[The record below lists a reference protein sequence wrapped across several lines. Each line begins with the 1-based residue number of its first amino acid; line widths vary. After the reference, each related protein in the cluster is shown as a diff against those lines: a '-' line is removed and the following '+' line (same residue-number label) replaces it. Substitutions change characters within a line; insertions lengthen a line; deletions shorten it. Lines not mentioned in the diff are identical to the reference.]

1 MIPRK
6 QYFHLARVVLEN
18 VTGLSLATG
27 HPDHGFD
34 SVLVRDANGL
44 PTLPGTALAGVL
56 RHAFPRLN
64 GKNDVKGLFGC
75 QEGNKG
81 EPSRVHVG
89 WGCILDS
96 RGQAVFGL
104 RLDRDEREK
113 LQDDPILG
121 QLLETDH
128 QRQRVRLNHRGVA
141 ADTGKFDRAVLP
153 AGHRFAV
160 ELCLESNQADDPQWN
175 QLLGLLASGQLRL
188 GGSTRAGMGRMK
200 LVECHQRCFD
210 LHDAEAARAFRELGP
225 SPGDTTGLKEATPE
239 EVAPAELIAGTLKLR
254 CDDLFRFGGEAGELG
269 SLEEKPD
276 EKSGRPTKPADLLPK
291 FEPIVDWSTGKV
303 KSVPGV
309 LLIPGS
315 SVKGALA
322 HRFAFHYNAL
332 TGVFVDK
339 LDADEVKGWDKTDH
353 CPGTRALFGFV
364 KDGQTDSGEA
374 ARAGCLFIDDARLK
388 IGQKELQRLMHVAI
402 DQFTGGARHGMLF
415 DEQLVAAEKDIC
427 IELSLD
433 RQRLEDNCAKVADKE
448 GNHPDHNT
456 ILQALGRALEDLTTG
471 MLPLGA
477 ASGRGHGFF
486 TGDLEG
492 ALKDT
497 LNTTEEQGA

>member
-6 QYFHLARVVLEN
+6 QYFYLARIVLEN
-18 VTGLSLATG
+18 RAGLSLATG

-56 RHAFPRLN
+56 RQAFTRLN
-64 GKNDVKGLFGC
+64 NDKAAEDLFGW
-75 QEGNKG
+75 QRGNKG

-89 WGCILDS
+89 WGCLLDHS
-96 RGQAVFGL
+96 GQAVFGL
-104 RLDRDEREK
+104 KLSPDDREALDKDE
-113 LQDDPILG
+113 LLG
-121 QLLETDH
+121 PLLENDH
-128 QRQRVRLNHRGVA
+128 QRQRVRINHRGVA

-160 ELCLESNQADDPQWN
+160 ELCLESDQADDPHWKE
-175 QLLGLLASGQLRL
+175 LLGLLASRQIRL
-188 GGSTRAGMGRMK
+188 GGSTRAGLGRMK

-210 LHDAEAARAFRELGP
+210 LHDADDTSAFRKLGS
-225 SPGDTTGLKEATPE
+225 SPGDTAGLKDDLPKAVT
-239 EVAPAELIAGTLKLR
+239 PAELITGTLNLR
-254 CDDLFRFGGEAGELG
+254 CDDFFRFGGEAGEPG
-269 SLEEKPD
+269 SPDDERDQKTGKP
-276 EKSGRPTKPADLLPK
+276 KKPADLLPK
-291 FEPIVDWSTGKV
+291 FEPVIDWTSGKAR
-303 KSVPGV
+303 SETGV

-332 TGVFVDK
+332 TGVF
-339 LDADEVKGWDKTDH
+339 ADQFDTDQIEDWDKAAH

-364 KDGQTDSGEA
+364 EGSKKDGGEA
-374 ARAGCLFIDDARLK
+374 ARAGCLYIDDARLR
-388 IGQKELQRLMHVAI
+388 INSEELQRLMHVAI

-415 DEQLVAAEKDIC
+415 EEQLVATEKP
-427 IELSLD
+427 IEIKLVLD
-433 RQRLEDNCAKVADKE
+433 DKRLEENRKKVFDKE
-448 GNHPDHNT
+448 GNPPDRKT

-486 TGDLEG
+486 SGRLEGDLV
-492 ALKDT
+492 AT
-497 LNTTEEQGA
+497 LNTTQEQGA

>member
-6 QYFHLARVVLEN
+6 QYFHIARVVLEN
-18 VTGLSLATG
+18 ATGLSLATG

-56 RHAFPRLN
+56 RQAFARLN
-64 GKNDVKGLFGC
+64 RDEAAEDLFGW
-75 QEGNKG
+75 QRGNKG
-81 EPSRVHVG
+81 KPSHVHVG
-89 WGCILDS
+89 WGCLLDQA
-96 RGQAVFGL
+96 GQAVFGL
-104 RLDRDEREK
+104 KLSPDDREALGKDE
-113 LQDDPILG
+113 LLG
-121 QLLETDH
+121 PLLETDH
-128 QRQRVRLNHRGVA
+128 RRQRVRLNHRGVA

-160 ELCLESNQADDPQWN
+160 EICVESEQAEDPHWKE
-175 QLLGLLASGQLRL
+175 LLGLLASGQIRL
-188 GGSTRAGMGRMK
+188 GGSTRAGMGRMQ
-200 LVECHQRCFD
+200 LIECYQRCFD
-210 LHDAEAARAFRELGP
+210 LHDAEDAKAFREMGP
-225 SPGDTTGLKEATPE
+225 SPDDTTGLKEARPE
-239 EVAPAELIAGTLKLR
+239 DVVPAELITGKLKLR
-254 CDDLFRFGGEAGELG
+254 CDDFFRFGGEAGEPG
-269 SLEEKPD
+269 GPDEERD
-276 EKSGRPTKPADLLPK
+276 EKSGKPKKPADLLPK
-291 FEPIVDWSTGKV
+291 FEPVIDWSTGKAE
-303 KSVPGV
+303 KARGL

-332 TGVFVDK
+332 TGVFADK

-364 KDGQTDSGEA
+364 EDGKTDGGEA

-388 IGQKELQRLMHVAI
+388 IDPNELQRLMHVAI
-402 DQFTGGARHGMLF
+402 DQFTGGARNGMLF
-415 DEQLVAAEKDIC
+415 EEQLVATEQDIC

-433 RQRLEDNCAKVADKE
+433 RQRLEDNCGKVVDKK

-456 ILQALGRALEDLTTG
+456 ILQVLGRALQDLTTG

-486 TGDLEG
+486 SGRLEGDLN
-492 ALKDT
+492 AT
-497 LNTTEEQGA
+497 LNTTQEQGP